1 MSNDKLTPVEWL
13 IFELQRSK
21 DWYRVLNEISQMSS
35 ARVDIIEQAK
45 QIEAERMQEQYQD
58 GREIGKIEILTT
70 QSTSNASAYSEGYNK
85 GFLAALE
92 YMNSTIQNKIKLRQ
106 YEQR

>member
-1 MSNDKLTPVEWL
+1 MSNNKQSSVDFLAEIIRFANKELYAEM
-13 IFELQRSK
+13 FE
-21 DWYRVLNEISQMSS
+21 E
-35 ARVDIIEQAK
+35 IEQAK
-45 QIEAERMQEQYQD
+45 QMEQERMHEQYQD

-92 YMNSTIQNKIKLRQ
+92 YMNSTIENKIKLRK
-106 YEQR
+106 YEQ

>member
-13 IFELQRSK
+13 IEQF
-21 DWYRVLNEISQMSS
+21 YNNEGMLKTDQLL
-35 ARVDIIEQAK
+35 RAK
-45 QIEAERMQEQYQD
+45 QVEKERMQEQYQD

-92 YMNSTIQNKIKLRQ
+92 YMNSTIENKIKLRQ
-106 YEQR
+106 

>member
-1 MSNDKLTPVEWL
+1 MSNHKQSSIEWF
-13 IFELQRSK
+13 ISQLQRSK
-21 DWYRVLNEISQMSS
+21 DWHRVLNEISQMSS

-45 QIEAERMQEQYQD
+45 QMEQERMQEQYQD

-92 YMNSTIQNKIKLRQ
+92 YMNSTIENKIKLRQ
-106 YEQR
+106 

>member
-1 MSNDKLTPVEWL
+1 MSNKQSSVEWL
-13 IFELQRSK
+13 ISQLQRSK
-21 DWYRVLNEISQMSS
+21 DWYRVLNEINFMTS
-35 ARVDIIEQAK
+35 AKIDILEQAK

-85 GFLAALE
+85 GFLAALK
-92 YMNSTIQNKIKLRQ
+92 YVNSTIENKIKLRQ
-106 YEQR
+106 

>member
-1 MSNDKLTPVEWL
+1 MKNDKLTPVQFVKESL
-13 IFELQRSK
+13 HGFVRYDNRSEVEKFDKIFEDAEK
-21 DWYRVLNEISQMSS
+21 M
-35 ARVDIIEQAK
+35 
-45 QIEAERMQEQYQD
+45 EAERMQEQYQD

-92 YMNSTIQNKIKLRQ
+92 YMNSTIENKIKVRQ
-106 YEQR
+106 

>member
-1 MSNDKLTPVEWL
+1 MKNDKLTPVQFVKESL
-13 IFELQRSK
+13 HGFVRYDNRSAVEKFDKIFEDAEK
-21 DWYRVLNEISQMSS
+21 M
-35 ARVDIIEQAK
+35 
-45 QIEAERMQEQYQD
+45 EAERMQEQYQD

-92 YMNSTIQNKIKLRQ
+92 YMNSTIENKIKLRQ
-106 YEQR
+106 

>member
-1 MSNDKLTPVEWL
+1 MSNDKQSSVEWL
-13 IFELQRSK
+13 FNQLVANRIIVINGTTYSDK
-21 DWYRVLNEISQMSS
+21 VKAKYEIILE
-35 ARVDIIEQAK
+35 RAK
-45 QIEAERMQEQYQD
+45 QIEQERMHIQYQD

-92 YMNSTIQNKIKLRQ
+92 YMNSTIENKIKLRK
-106 YEQR
+106 YEQ

>member
-1 MSNDKLTPVEWL
+1 MSNDKLTPVQFVKESL
-13 IFELQRSK
+13 HGFVRYDNRSAVEKFDKIFEDAEK
-21 DWYRVLNEISQMSS
+21 M
-35 ARVDIIEQAK
+35 
-45 QIEAERMQEQYQD
+45 EAERMQEQYQD

-92 YMNSTIQNKIKLRQ
+92 YMNSTIENKIKLRK
-106 YEQR
+106 

>member
-1 MSNDKLTPVEWL
+1 MSNKQSSVEWL
-13 IFELQRSK
+13 ISQLQRSK
-21 DWYRVLNEISQMSS
+21 DWYRVLNEINFMTS
-35 ARVDIIEQAK
+35 AKIDILEQAK

-58 GREIGKIEILTT
+58 GREIGKIEILTI

-92 YMNSTIQNKIKLRQ
+92 YMNSTIENKIKLRQ
-106 YEQR
+106 

>member
-1 MSNDKLTPVEWL
+1 MSNKLNSIDFLLDKIPNSSKTWL
-13 IFELQRSK
+13 NKS
-21 DWYRVLNEISQMSS
+21 V
-35 ARVDIIEQAK
+35 EQAK
-45 QIEAERMQEQYQD
+45 SMYNEEMQTQYQD

-92 YMNSTIQNKIKLRQ
+92 YMNSTIENKIKLRK
-106 YEQR
+106 